1 MNRLFLYTVIMAMF
15 GSIGSGL
22 LYTVDESGFLS
33 LASSQLLLVLP
44 TVLYICR
51 WRIPVKDFLRIG
63 RLPILNILL
72 LVLFSFSIIPF
83 LNFLNVFSMLFA
95 RNVIGNTASQIIGNQ
110 SLAVSLFVI
119 AFLPG
124 AMEEA
129 VYRGAFYNEYR
140 KVSLRKGLLLSALL
154 FALMHL
160 NLNQFIYAFAMGL
173 IFPLLVEANNSILAS
188 LLVHFIINAN
198 SVISVFRNQEAGNG
212 GGAYTAS
219 ELVGYMRAFAV
230 PMIMSLFISIGLL
243 AYMAK
248 NTGRSEQIKDIFR
261 EEKKEEK
268 EKEKDS
274 SLATVSLLVGIGIC
288 TFLIVWG
295 EMV

>member
-22 LYTVDESGFLS
+22 LYTIDESGFLS

-95 RNVIGNTASQIIGNQ
+95 RNVIANTASQIIGNQ

-248 NTGRSEQIKDIFR
+248 NTGRLEQIKDIFR
-261 EEKKEEK
+261 EEKKE

>member
-15 GSIGSGL
+15 GSIGSSL

-44 TVLYICR
+44 TVLYIYR

-95 RNVIGNTASQIIGNQ
+95 RNVIGNTASQIISNQ
-110 SLAVSLFVI
+110 NLAVSLFVI
-119 AFLPG
+119 ALLPA

-129 VYRGAFYNEYR
+129 VYRGAIYNEYR
-140 KVSLRKGLLLSALL
+140 KVNLRKGLLLSALL

-173 IFPLLVEANNSILAS
+173 VFPLLVEANNSILAS

-248 NTGRSEQIKDIFR
+248 NTGRLEQIKDIFR
-261 EEKKEEK
+261 EEKKE

>member
-95 RNVIGNTASQIIGNQ
+95 RNVIANTASQIIGNQ

-248 NTGRSEQIKDIFR
+248 NTGRLEQIKDIFR
-261 EEKKEEK
+261 EEKKE

>member
-248 NTGRSEQIKDIFR
+248 NTGRLEQIKDIFR

>member
-95 RNVIGNTASQIIGNQ
+95 RNVIGNTASQIISNQ

-248 NTGRSEQIKDIFR
+248 NTGRLEQIKDIFR
-261 EEKKEEK
+261 EEKKE

>member
-15 GSIGSGL
+15 GSIGSSL

-44 TVLYICR
+44 TVLYIYR

-95 RNVIGNTASQIIGNQ
+95 RNVIGNTASQIISNQ
-110 SLAVSLFVI
+110 NLAVSLFVI
-119 AFLPG
+119 ALLPA

-129 VYRGAFYNEYR
+129 VYRGAIYNEYR

-173 IFPLLVEANNSILAS
+173 VFPLLVEANNSILAS

-248 NTGRSEQIKDIFR
+248 NTGRLEQIKDIFR
-261 EEKKEEK
+261 EEKKE

>member
-15 GSIGSGL
+15 GSMGSGL

-95 RNVIGNTASQIIGNQ
+95 RNVIANTASQIISNQ

-248 NTGRSEQIKDIFR
+248 NTGRLEQIKDIFR
-261 EEKKEEK
+261 EEKKE

>member
-248 NTGRSEQIKDIFR
+248 NTGRLEQIKDIFR
-261 EEKKEEK
+261 EEKKE

>member
-95 RNVIGNTASQIIGNQ
+95 RNVIANTASQIISNQ

-248 NTGRSEQIKDIFR
+248 NTGRLEQIKDIFR
-261 EEKKEEK
+261 EEKKE

>member
-15 GSIGSGL
+15 GSIGSSL